1 MKIQPGPSFFL
12 LFFITIISLS
22 GSTGCANIVP
32 PLGGPRDSL
41 PPRLVYVTPRDSSKG
56 FNSNKIVFYFN
67 EYIDPKDVRTELIV
81 SPVPKIEPIVD
92 AKLRTLT
99 VRIKDTLQPNT
110 TYSFNFGNAIRDV
123 NEGNI
128 LRGFTY
134 VFSTG
139 KYLDSMTFSGNVLVA
154 NTGKV
159 DSTLIVMLHKK
170 LDDSAV
176 VKEKPRYVARVDTLG
191 RFHFRFIEPGTYALY
206 AMKDD
211 AGTRRYLS
219 AASLFAFS
227 DTPVVIGANTPP
239 STLYAF
245 VEPDTSK
252 KTSAKS
258 GSGSKGAGNLSKPQ
272 EKPKEK
278 EKDKRLQLQ
287 TNISGGVFDILDTF
301 KLQFTTPLK
310 FFDSSKVRF
319 TDDNYQDIDPRTYQ
333 FKRGDTTAKLF
344 YMFYT
349 WAPGTRYHMVFP
361 REFAEDTL
369 GKKLLKADT
378 LSFSTKKDIDYGEV
392 RVRILNLDL
401 SKKPVLQFVVQDA
414 VKFSYAFKSGKEF
427 RQLLFAP
434 GEYELRVL
442 YDSNGNGVWDSGQ
455 FFGKHRQPERV
466 IPIKK
471 KLNVKANWD
480 NDVDITL

>member
-1 MKIQPGPSFFL
+1 MKIQHGASFFL
-12 LFFITIISLS
+12 LFLITVVCLLGNS
-22 GSTGCANIVP
+22 GCANIVP

-41 PPRLVYVTPRDSSKG
+41 PPKLIYVTPRDSSKL
-56 FNSNKIVFYFN
+56 FNANKIVFYFN

-128 LRGFTY
+128 LKGFTY

-159 DSTLIVMLHKK
+159 DSTLIVMLHRNM
-170 LDDSAV
+170 DDSAV

-191 RFHFRFIEPGTYALY
+191 RFRFRWLEPGKYALY

-219 AASLFAFS
+219 SASLFAFADS
-227 DTPVVIGANTPP
+227 PVVIGPGTPP
-239 STLYAF
+239 VTLYAF
-245 VEPDTSK
+245 VEPDTTRKST
-252 KTSAKS
+252 KTTS
-258 GSGSKGAGNLSKPQ
+258 GKGGGGNTIKPP
-272 EKPKEK
+272 EKEKNKEK
-278 EKDKRLQLQ
+278 EKDKRLQVQ
-287 TNISGGVFDILDTF
+287 ANIPGGEFDILDTF
-301 KLQFTTPLK
+301 KLQFASPLK
-310 FFDSSKVRF
+310 VFDSSKIRF
-319 TDDNYQDIDPRTYQ
+319 TTDDHKDIDPRTYR
-333 FKRGDTTAKLF
+333 FRRDSTNKVFSMLYAWPTDTK
-344 YMFYT
+344 
-349 WAPGTRYHMVFP
+349 YHMILP
-361 REFAEDTL
+361 KDFAEDTL
-369 GKKLLKADT
+369 GRKLLKADT
-378 LSFSTKKDIDYGEV
+378 LSFRTKKDIEYGEV

-414 VKFSYAFKSGKEF
+414 VKFSFPFRNGKEF
-427 RQLLFAP
+427 RQMLFAP

-442 YDSNGNGVWDSGQ
+442 YDTNGNGVWDAGQ

-471 KLNVKANWD
+471 KLTVKANWD
-480 NDVDITL
+480 NDMDITL

>member
-1 MKIQPGPSFFL
+1 MFFL
-12 LFFITIISLS
+12 LLFIAIVSILGNS
-22 GSTGCANIVP
+22 GCANIVP

-41 PPRLVYVTPRDSSKG
+41 PPQLMYVTPRDSSKL
-56 FNSNKIVFYFN
+56 FNANRIVFYFN

-110 TYSFNFGNAIRDV
+110 TYSFNFGNSIRDV

-159 DSTLIVMLHKK
+159 DSTLIVMLHRN

-176 VKEKPRYVARVDTLG
+176 VKEKPRYIARVDTLG
-191 RFHFRFIEPGTYALY
+191 RFHFRFLEPGKYALY

-219 AASLFAFS
+219 SASLFAFADS
-227 DTPVVIGANTPP
+227 PVVIGP
-239 STLYAF
+239 STLPVTMYAF
-245 VEPDTSK
+245 VEPDTAK
-252 KTSAKS
+252 KTTKPSN
-258 GSGSKGAGNLSKPQ
+258 SKGGNTIKPP
-272 EKPKEK
+272 EKEKDK
-278 EKDKRLQLQ
+278 EKDKRLQVQ
-287 TNISGGVFDILDTF
+287 ANISNGEFDILDTF
-301 KLQFTTPLK
+301 KLQFATPLK
-310 FFDSSKVRF
+310 VFDSTRILF
-319 TDDNYQDIDPRTYQ
+319 TTDDYTVIDPRNYH
-333 FKRGDTTAKLF
+333 FKRDSTNK
-344 YMFYT
+344 MFQMLYT
-349 WAPGTRYHMVFP
+349 WPTDTKYHLILP
-361 REFAEDTL
+361 KEFGEDTS
-369 GKKLLKADT
+369 GRKLLKADT
-378 LSFSTKKDIDYGEV
+378 INFRTKKDIEYGEV

-414 VKFSYAFKSGKEF
+414 VKYSFPFRNGKEF

-442 YDSNGNGVWDSGQ
+442 YDTNGNGIWDAGQ

-466 IPIKK
+466 VPIKK
-471 KLNVKANWD
+471 KLTVKANWD